1 MTNIKVKTRFGELS
15 IDPAQIITFPKGIP
29 GFEKCTRWKLFHEID
44 DQGNLVNGMV
54 VHLLSIDDGDVSLP
68 LTDPTLSGFNY
79 NLVLTDDEIAEL
91 ELDDPSNILV
101 LTVLSVKGDAPQN
114 GHKKVKENMYA
125 NISAP
130 ILINI
135 KSRLGMQKI
144 LTGKESKVNFRQ
156 RVPA

>member
-44 DQGNLVNGMV
+44 EQGSLVNGMV

-79 NLVLTDDEIAEL
+79 NLTLTDDEIAEL
-91 ELDDPSNILV
+91 EFNDPSDILV
-101 LTVLSVKGDAPQN
+101 LTVLSVKNDAQQN
-114 GHKKVKENMYA
+114 GQKKIKENMYA

-130 ILINI
+130 ILINTQ
-135 KSRLGMQKI
+135 SRIGMQKI
-144 LTGKESKVNFRQ
+144 LGTSE
-156 RVPA
+156 P